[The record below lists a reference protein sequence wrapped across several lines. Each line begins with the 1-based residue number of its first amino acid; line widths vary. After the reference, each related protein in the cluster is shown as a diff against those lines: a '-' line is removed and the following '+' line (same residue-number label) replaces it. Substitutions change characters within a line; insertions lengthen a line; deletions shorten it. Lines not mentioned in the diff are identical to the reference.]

1 MIDQKYKR
9 KIILYLDFLNVVEFI
24 EGNLLFR
31 VEKLVLVSLKGR
43 VSEQD
48 QFLFVYMIIDLADSN
63 VEIKFLM
70 VLKVQIFIFSEVQLS
85 NLIRDRYVYW

>member
-70 VLKVQIFIFSEVQLS
+70 VLKDQIFIFSEVQLS

>member
-1 MIDQKYKR
+1 MIDQKYKC

-70 VLKVQIFIFSEVQLS
+70 VLKDQIFIFSEVQLS